1 MRTKVVTAMLGILA
15 AMLIAVDP
23 AYAAEESRKA
33 TTEAAESETEETKKE
48 TKKATEKA
56 TEKPTEKHTEKETK
70 NSESVPFVDDFDLA
84 FSPEGNLILVDDF
97 VTSSGKQFMT
107 VMTKAGNTF
116 YIIVDRDADGN
127 RNVHFL
133 NQVDERDLLTLMDE
147 SEAEEASASL
157 ESEKEER
164 EQKDSTTV
172 PDETKAPEKEEGEK
186 DKLKSILT
194 IAVPIAV
201 VIGVLILFIMKKKKS
216 SGHPVQRLR
225 DRMKKTRMSTNSD
238 RMTRPN
244 PGLLFFMLLFSSD
257 ENGGAREKRYRQR

>member
-56 TEKPTEKHTEKETK
+56 TEKPTEKHTEKETQ

-133 NQVDERDLLTLMDE
+133 NQVDERDLLALMEE

-157 ESEKEER
+157 EAEHEESIQPNELSESK
-164 EQKDSTTV
+164 
-172 PDETKAPEKEEGEK
+172 ETKEPTKEPEGS
-186 DKLKSILT
+186 DDQLKKILT
-194 IAVPIAV
+194 FAIPIV
-201 VIGVLILFIMKKKKS
+201 VVAGVLILYLVKKRKS
-216 SGHPVQRLR
+216 GGRPFDTNR
-225 DRMKKTRMSTNSD
+225 DNNEED
-238 RMTRPN
+238 
-244 PGLLFFMLLFSSD
+244 D
-257 ENGGAREKRYRQR
+257 EDEYEI

>member
-56 TEKPTEKHTEKETK
+56 TEKPTEKETQ
-70 NSESVPFVDDFDLA
+70 NNESIPFVDDFDLA

-133 NQVDERDLLTLMDE
+133 NQVDERDLLALMEE

-157 ESEKEER
+157 ESEREEKR
-164 EQKDSTTV
+164 QSSEPLEST
-172 PDETKAPEKEEGEK
+172 ETKEPAINPEEN
-186 DKLKSILT
+186 DDQLKKILT
-194 IAVPIAV
+194 IAIPVT
-201 VIGVLILFIMKKKKS
+201 VIVGVLILYLVKKRKS
-216 SGHPVQRLR
+216 GVRPSDTNR
-225 DRMKKTRMSTNSD
+225 DKAEED
-238 RMTRPN
+238 
-244 PGLLFFMLLFSSD
+244 D
-257 ENGGAREKRYRQR
+257 EDEYEL